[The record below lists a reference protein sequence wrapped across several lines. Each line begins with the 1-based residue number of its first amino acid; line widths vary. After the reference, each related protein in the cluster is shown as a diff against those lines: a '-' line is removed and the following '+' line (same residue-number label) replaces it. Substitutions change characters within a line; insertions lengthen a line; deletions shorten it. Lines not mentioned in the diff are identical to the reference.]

1 MAFCLT
7 VYLAFACSDTDVAPW
22 PMYGQNAAHGRNQLK
37 SPVFTNESVRWS
49 YHTKQP
55 VYGAASV
62 GKNEIVYFSSWDG
75 YVSAISPEGL
85 LIWTYNAG
93 DGKQIWSTPALAPCS
108 SRDVVYVG
116 ANKSLLALRQ
126 SNMSVQTSA
135 EVMWSVQTGAILA
148 SPSVD
153 VLGVV
158 YIGSL
163 DGSFVAVRNGTVL
176 WEHKTHPIYA
186 SAAVSNTT
194 VFCANME
201 GEVFALNLTTGV
213 IKWSVRPSKRP
224 ITSSPSLSP
233 DGTIVYVA
241 GQDGHLRAFSTVDGQ
256 IKWAFNVGFVDGSSP
271 AVSAD
276 GTIYI
281 GSLDSYLY
289 AVNASGV
296 LRWKFK
302 ANGQIQSSPAIG
314 AAGQLYFN
322 SFRGTMYCVDATSG
336 EMQWQIELNSPSF
349 SSPSLGRH
357 GLYIGASFGVA
368 AIVGPVETV
377 S

>member
-1 MAFCLT
+1 MELITISVRKWKYMAFCLT
-7 VYLAFACSDTDVAPW
+7 FCSAFACSDTDVAPW
-22 PMYGQNAAHGRNQLK
+22 PMYGQSAAHGRNQLK

-62 GKNEIVYFSSWDG
+62 GKDEIIYFSSWDG

-85 LIWTYNAG
+85 LIWRFNAG
-93 DGKQIWSTPALAPCS
+93 DGKQIWSTPALAPCSSSS

-126 SNMSVQTSA
+126 STNMSFQTSS
-135 EVMWSVQTGAILA
+135 EVVWSVRTGDILA

-163 DGSFVAVRNGTVL
+163 NGSFIAVRNGTVL
-176 WEHKTHPIYA
+176 WEHKTHAIYA

-201 GEVFALNLTTGV
+201 GEVFALNRSTGD

-241 GQDGHLRAFSTVDGQ
+241 GQDGQLRAFSTVDGQ
-256 IKWAFNVGFVDGSSP
+256 LKWAFNVGFVDGSSP

-289 AVNASGV
+289 AGSN
-296 LRWKFK
+296 
-302 ANGQIQSSPAIG
+302 P
-314 AAGQLYFN
+314 
-322 SFRGTMYCVDATSG
+322 
-336 EMQWQIELNSPSF
+336 
-349 SSPSLGRH
+349 
-357 GLYIGASFGVA
+357 
-368 AIVGPVETV
+368 
-377 S
+377 